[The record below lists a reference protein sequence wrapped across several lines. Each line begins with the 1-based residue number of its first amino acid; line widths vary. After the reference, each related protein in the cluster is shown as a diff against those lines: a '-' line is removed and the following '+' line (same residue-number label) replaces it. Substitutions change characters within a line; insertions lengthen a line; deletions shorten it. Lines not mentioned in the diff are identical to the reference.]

1 MAYLS
6 QPWFNREIVNRFAMA
21 TGVVHS
27 ETLTLIK
34 RASKQP
40 QKIPVTPVEVDGVK
54 YLVSTRGECPIDHAP
69 PRSLVGTDRPITWF
83 LRATSAS
90 WRLEQTVDAVSGTF
104 EHFLSWT
111 VGL

>member
-34 RASKQP
+34 RASKGRRSP
-40 QKIPVTPVEVDGVK
+40 SP
-54 YLVSTRGECPIDHAP
+54 LSRSTA
-69 PRSLVGTDRPITWF
+69 
-83 LRATSAS
+83 
-90 WRLEQTVDAVSGTF
+90 
-104 EHFLSWT
+104 
-111 VGL
+111 

>member
-1 MAYLS
+1 MVRAAALAPRLTIMAYLS

-27 ETLTLIK
+27 ETLTVIT

-54 YLVSTRGECPIDHAP
+54 YRCPPVVSP
-69 PRSLVGTDRPITWF
+69 
-83 LRATSAS
+83 
-90 WRLEQTVDAVSGTF
+90 SG
-104 EHFLSWT
+104 
-111 VGL
+111 